1 MKKVKLFTSMKNY
14 EVDKQI
20 NNFIKK
26 HDVEI
31 IDVKLNTFLD
41 TSNDII
47 MTSCL
52 LIYEEIENFIIEKI
66 Q

>member
-14 EVDKQI
+14 EVDEQI
-20 NNFIKK
+20 NDFIKN
-26 HDVEI
+26 HNVEI
-31 IDVKLNTFLD
+31 IDVKSNTFLD

-66 Q
+66 

>member
-14 EVDKQI
+14 EVDEQI
-20 NNFIKK
+20 NDFIKN
-26 HDVEI
+26 HNVEI
-31 IDVKLNTFLD
+31 IDVKSNTFLD

-52 LIYEEIENFIIEKI
+52 LIYEEIEKI
-66 Q
+66 